1 MLQLSDETEFSSL
14 KEIIR
19 VLDEEPVMDKE
30 MIQLLLRVRDSC
42 FCTFYDVLKAA
53 LPAGICFDLEQRLC
67 LTDGFDQSDAE
78 SLSEQERTV
87 VETLVKPMTAEELE
101 KALSFIRLLRS
112 VCWKREL
119 LEKTAAIRGVGDK
132 TVRIASLAVSIDEA
146 EDYIAKL
153 KRAPYH
159 ARILEFLVSTER
171 AAEKEIEYFTGCGRA
186 SIRRLEEKGLIL
198 LEEQEVMRRPEV
210 ISEAVSP
217 NPIVLNSEQKEAVKG
232 LISLYST
239 GESAVALLHGV
250 TGSGKTHIYM
260 SVIEHVLE
268 RERQALVLVPEI
280 ALTPQLMRIFQSR
293 FGGDRVAIL
302 HSMLSAG
309 ERADEWKRI
318 RRGQADIVLG
328 TISCLCAT

>member
-101 KALSFIRLLRS
+101 KALSFDSAVAIRG
-112 VCWKREL
+112 L
-119 LEKTAAIRGVGDK
+119 LEKGIIEKKTAAIRGVGDK

-146 EDYIAKL
+146 EDYIAKTQKSAL
-153 KRAPYH
+153 PCKDFGVFSIYRKSC
-159 ARILEFLVSTER
+159 REEMNILPV
-171 AAEKEIEYFTGCGRA
+171 
-186 SIRRLEEKGLIL
+186 
-198 LEEQEVMRRPEV
+198 
-210 ISEAVSP
+210 AVE
-217 NPIVLNSEQKEAVKG
+217 LRYED
-232 LISLYST
+232 L
-239 GESAVALLHGV
+239 
-250 TGSGKTHIYM
+250 
-260 SVIEHVLE
+260 
-268 RERQALVLVPEI
+268 R
-280 ALTPQLMRIFQSR
+280 
-293 FGGDRVAIL
+293 
-302 HSMLSAG
+302 
-309 ERADEWKRI
+309 
-318 RRGQADIVLG
+318 RRGL
-328 TISCLCAT
+328 SC